1 MFPVIA
7 VRERIEQNVAEVML
21 NAVGAETFV
30 HGYNPIKDIAVCRN
44 ARRSVGSDFSVL
56 TR

>member
-7 VRERIEQNVAEVML
+7 VKERIEQNVAEVML

-44 ARRSVGSDFSVL
+44 ARKLAQISQS
-56 TR
+56 